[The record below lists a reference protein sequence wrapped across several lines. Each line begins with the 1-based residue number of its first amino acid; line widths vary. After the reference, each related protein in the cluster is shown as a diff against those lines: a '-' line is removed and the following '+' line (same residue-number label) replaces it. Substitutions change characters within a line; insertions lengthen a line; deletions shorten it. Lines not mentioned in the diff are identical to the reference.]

1 MHTNPLV
8 WAMRR
13 RAGLGEFMCGLFL
26 LWLIAGTAQ
35 AAGGQFGVSAQVLP
49 RPVVE
54 QALAGF
60 PAPPGTRSMAR
71 LHNGESF
78 VYAGDASSAAGFY
91 RDALASQGYRLVYA
105 SDDSLVQRWNG
116 EDASLHVTLAEAP
129 GAAPL
134 TRIVVQVNA
143 RGA

>member
-1 MHTNPLV
+1 MHTNPLI

-13 RAGLGEFMCGLFL
+13 RAGLGELMFGLCL

-60 PAPPGTRSMAR
+60 PAPPGTQSMVR

-116 EDASLHVTLAEAP
+116 EDASLHVTLVEAP